1 MRSEPVTFAG
11 RSLPRSQVT
20 GHLLIL
26 AVVESQG
33 PPGAGDRERAI
44 WGGRGRQIAGRGTGE
59 ETAVERENAGDL
71 QRVPPR
77 RQLGAGRRV
86 PVGKGP
92 STGETYSV

>member
-1 MRSEPVTFAG
+1 MTGTPELGQGFRELFRCNREPLDPLREWRG
-11 RSLPRSQVT
+11 QVCT
-20 GHLLIL
+20 WC
-26 AVVESQG
+26 ESWR
-33 PPGAGDRERAI
+33 P
-44 WGGRGRQIAGRGTGE
+44 GE

>member
-1 MRSEPVTFAG
+1 M
-11 RSLPRSQVT
+11 
-20 GHLLIL
+20 
-26 AVVESQG
+26 
-33 PPGAGDRERAI
+33 
-44 WGGRGRQIAGRGTGE
+44 
-59 ETAVERENAGDL
+59 ERENAGDL